1 MKAST
6 RPQWM
11 LLLLALLGTGNSF
24 LLAQRRQGALGGAW
38 TAPPL
43 RCTVPTTDMVPP
55 VDAAPQTAPA
65 IPAEEEESWGESQVV
80 KRGIAVASSLLATIF
95 FFVQHNAAETTG
107 VALLRKME
115 AESVPLGQALCDDK
129 PTVIEFFAPWCES
142 CKETAPSMRALELQ
156 YRDKVNFVAI
166 DGSNAD
172 NAKLVS
178 LFGVDGIPHL
188 AFVTKDTEV
197 KTALVGAV
205 PKSIV
210 QNNLDALLR
219 APQSPLPYEGYD
231 AFSGD
236 KILVPDK
243 KSKCLNF
250 N

>member
-1 MKAST
+1 
-6 RPQWM
+6 M
-11 LLLLALLGTGNSF
+11 LVALLGSLDKGRGFVQSP
-24 LLAQRRQGALGGAW
+24 QRQVGLRAIL
-38 TAPPL
+38 PL
-43 RCTVPTTDMVPP
+43 RCVPTTDLPPP
-55 VDAAPQTAPA
+55 VDVEHTPA
-65 IPAEEEESWGESQVV
+65 IPAEEEHSWGESQIV

-129 PTVIEFFAPWCES
+129 PTVVEFFAPWCES

-188 AFVTKDTEV
+188 AFITKDTEV

-210 QNNLDALLR
+210 QNNLDALLQT
-219 APQSPLPYEGYD
+219 PQSPLPYEGYD

-236 KILVPDK
+236 RVLVADK
-243 KSKCLNF
+243 KVNCVNF
-250 N
+250 ASN